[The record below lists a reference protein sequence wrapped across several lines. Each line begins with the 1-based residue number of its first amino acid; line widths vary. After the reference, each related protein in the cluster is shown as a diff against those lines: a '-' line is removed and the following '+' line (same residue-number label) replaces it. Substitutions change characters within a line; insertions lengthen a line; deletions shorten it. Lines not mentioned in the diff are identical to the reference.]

1 SPCCHFCPFGGSPP
15 CPDLNLIPY
24 NRFGFGLGLP
34 ENVQAV
40 LVGCGGM
47 RVVCVHRRRGFSPP
61 PRLPLFYCC
70 CSLLLFR
77 WAEAH
82 PTMDTTDPHSAA
94 ANQSS
99 LHIFRQPNPNIKPF
113 IVN

>member
-1 SPCCHFCPFGGSPP
+1 
-15 CPDLNLIPY
+15 
-24 NRFGFGLGLP
+24 
-34 ENVQAV
+34 QAATTV
-40 LVGCGGM
+40 KQRQAG
-47 RVVCVHRRRGFSPP
+47 
-61 PRLPLFYCC
+61 
-70 CSLLLFR
+70 R

-82 PTMDTTDPHSAA
+82 PTMDTTAPHSAA

>member
-1 SPCCHFCPFGGSPP
+1 SRRQS
-15 CPDLNLIPY
+15 
-24 NRFGFGLGLP
+24 
-34 ENVQAV
+34 
-40 LVGCGGM
+40 
-47 RVVCVHRRRGFSPP
+47 RVGFSPP
-61 PRLPLFYCC
+61 KQQQAATTVKQRQAG
-70 CSLLLFR
+70 R